1 MATQLNEITS
11 TDASCEA
18 CRDPEREAR
27 AMFAGK

>member
-11 TDASCEA
+11 IDLSCEA
-18 CRDPEREAR
+18 GLDPEREAG